1 MENTI
6 NYKGF
11 EISIEYSQD
20 HHSPDDWDLL
30 GKFYHWHRR
39 YSLSDAAE
47 NIKNWDDD
55 EIKEL
60 LKNSIYVP
68 VYMYDHSGIT
78 INTTGFSCPWDSGQI
93 GYYLVS
99 KEDVKKEYGRKII
112 SKKLKETVI
121 DVLNNEIKIWDDY
134 FTGNIFAFF
143 IKDEDGEIL
152 DCCSGYY
159 GEEGAEQALVEA
171 KGMVDYIHERKHMP
185 DRNQLEMFEDVA

>member
-11 EISIEYSQD
+11 EISIEYSED
-20 HHSPDDWDLL
+20 NYSPDDWDTL
-30 GKFYHWHRR
+30 GKFYHWHHR
-39 YSLSDAAE
+39 YSISDAAE
-47 NIKNWDDD
+47 NIRNWEEE

-99 KEDVKKEYGRKII
+99 KEDVKKEYGGKII

-121 DVLNNEIKIWDDY
+121 NILNNEIKSWDDY
-134 FTGNIFAFF
+134 FTGNIFSFF

-152 DCCSGYY
+152 DSCGGYY

-171 KGMVDYIHERKHMP
+171 KGIAEYLYKRKHMP
-185 DRNQLEMFEDVA
+185 DSNQLEMFADVA